1 MRGRLFAIFF
11 VWLFVWTT
19 DAQGLLPGAFRNDLR
34 RAAAVPRLSLS
45 GQFIIY
51 NQPDAFLPALTLKA
65 SEKTNY
71 VEVEPSMLAVSCERI
86 KSALLAELGVKD
98 QWRGRI
104 NVSLHRATSLDEPV
118 VIGNSQDGVN
128 WTYYMALPDTVE
140 QSRLVAAVVNVL
152 LLEMADRNSMRAAE
166 IPTWLAEGLTRQLM
180 CESPVPLVVSRP
192 EPGQHGIITAMV
204 ELNGVKRDPLTMAH
218 DELRARPPLM
228 LDELSWPQNGH
239 LEGEA
244 GESYRCS
251 AQLFVHE
258 LTQLKDGRACLRAMI
273 PELARHMNWQMAFL
287 DAFREHFGS
296 QLELEKWWALQLAG
310 FTGRDLT
317 QAWPRAESWRKLDE
331 IVRPMVEVRTA
342 MDELP
347 LRTEVTL
354 QSIIAQWNFAQQAG
368 VINEKIQQLFVL
380 RTRVSQDLILLVDD
394 YREALDGYMKRRIK
408 ESASKQAKLRPDR
421 LDSIAKDT
429 LLQLDLLDARREQLR
444 PTPKMIQSVT
454 ASVHP
459 NP

>member
-1 MRGRLFAIFF
+1 MRGRLSAIIF
-11 VWLFVWTT
+11 VWLSVWTAN
-19 DAQGLLPGAFRNDLR
+19 AQSPLPGAYRNDLR
-34 RAAAVPRLSLS
+34 RAAAVPHLSLS
-45 GQFIIY
+45 GQFVIY
-51 NQPDAFLPALTLKA
+51 NQPDTYLPAFTLKA

-71 VEVEPSMLAVSCERI
+71 VEVDASMLAVSCERI

-98 QWRGRI
+98 QWRGKI

-128 WTYYMALPDTVE
+128 WTYYMVLPDTVE

-166 IPTWLAEGLTRQLM
+166 IPTWLAQGLTRQLM
-180 CESPVPLVVSRP
+180 CESAVPLIVSRP
-192 EPGQHGIITAMV
+192 DPSQHGIITAMV

-218 DELRARPPLM
+218 DELQTRPPLT
-228 LDELSWPQNGH
+228 LDELSWPRNGQ

-244 GESYRCS
+244 GEAYRCS

-258 LTQLKDGRACLRAMI
+258 LTQLKEGRACMRVMI
-273 PELARHMNWQMAFL
+273 EELARHLNWQMAFL

-296 QLELEKWWALQLAG
+296 QLELEKWWALQLSG

-317 QAWPRAESWRKLDE
+317 QAWPPAESWRKLDE
-331 IVRPMVEVRTA
+331 IVRPVVEVRTA

-354 QSIIAQWNFAQQAG
+354 QSIIAQWGFAQQAG

-380 RTRVSQDLILLVDD
+380 RTRVSQDYILLVDD
-394 YREALDGYMKRRIK
+394 YREALDGYMKKRLK
-408 ESASKQAKLRPDR
+408 EGAGRAKLRPDR
-421 LDSIAKDT
+421 MDNTARDM
-429 LLQLDLLDARREQLR
+429 LLQLNLLDARREELR
-444 PTPKMIQSVT
+444 PTPRMIQSVT